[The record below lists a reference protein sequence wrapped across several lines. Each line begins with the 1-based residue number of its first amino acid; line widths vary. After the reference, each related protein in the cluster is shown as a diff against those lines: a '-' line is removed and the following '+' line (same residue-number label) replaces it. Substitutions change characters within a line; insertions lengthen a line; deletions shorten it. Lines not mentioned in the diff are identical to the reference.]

1 MVPRRLDDERSPTM
15 TTTTIAVPTSCA
27 ALCTKLAELTQ
38 RIDDEFAQAGNGAA
52 IDYGALEQRVAD
64 VLGDIERGLHA
75 QVLARLDID
84 VPAIRV
90 WGDEYRRIGRS
101 ESEYHTLAG
110 TVRVMR
116 TVYRKTVR
124 NGDTLDP
131 VSVRAGVVADGW
143 LPHTARAMAHLIA
156 QGTSREAEAIARELA
171 RLPYSRSSFERVG
184 HEVGT
189 LFRRAQPRIE
199 EVLIREY
206 AVPAEARSVSISI
219 DRVALPMEEPIEAPP
234 VPIDPPWVAAA
245 LAAAPAHA
253 PEVQAILD
261 EQNQGDEPKVARNF
275 RMAYVATVTLHDGE
289 GESLHTIRYGRM
301 PKGDVRGLCRAL
313 VRDVTAMR
321 AQRPE
326 LKVAY
331 LTDGASEFETL
342 YAQHLGMPLGPDVVS
357 LVDFWHAAEYLCT
370 AAKVLEIKRKARAGQ
385 FRRWRHALKHEDDAA
400 ARIVEQLEQ
409 SGLDKV
415 TLDGVRPVEAAIRYF
430 RARLPRMDY
439 AAARRA
445 GLPIGSGNVEA
456 TCKSLVTVRM
466 KRPGARWKHT
476 TGDEVMQLRALQLS
490 DRWAPAVQR
499 ATRPLA
505 KSVQIVGGLGVR
517 PAANA
522 NHATAPIVSGR
533 GARTAA

>member
-1 MVPRRLDDERSPTM
+1 M

-27 ALCTKLAELTQ
+27 ALCTKLAELAQ
-38 RIDDEFAQAGNGAA
+38 RIDDDLAKASGGAA
-52 IDYGALEQRVAD
+52 IDYAAVEQRVAD
-64 VLGDIERGLHA
+64 ALGEVERGLHV

-90 WGDEYRRIGRS
+90 WGDEYRRIGRA

-116 TVYRKTVR
+116 TVYRKTER

-143 LPHTARAMAHLIA
+143 LPHTARAMAHLLA
-156 QGTSREAEAIARELA
+156 QGTSREAEATGCELA
-171 RLPYSRSSFERVG
+171 RLPYSRSSFERIG

-189 LFRRAQPRIE
+189 LYRRAQARIE
-199 EVLIREY
+199 EVLIQAY

-219 DRVALPMEEPIEAPP
+219 DRVALPMEEPIETPP
-234 VPIDPPWVAAA
+234 VPVDPPWVAAA
-245 LAAAPAHA
+245 LATAPPQP
-253 PEVQAILD
+253 PEVQDVLD
-261 EQNQGDEPKVARNF
+261 EIELEAKRHPHKLARNF

-289 GESLHTIRYGRM
+289 GDALHTIRYGRM

-313 VRDVTAMR
+313 ARDVR
-321 AQRPE
+321 ALRALRPE
-326 LKVAY
+326 LKMAY
-331 LTDGASEFETL
+331 LTDGATEFETL
-342 YAQHLGMPLGPDVVS
+342 YAQHLAMPLGPGVVS
-357 LVDFWHAAEYLCT
+357 LIDFWHAAEYLG
-370 AAKVLEIKRKARAGQ
+370 AAARVFEIQRKAKPGQ
-385 FRRWRHALKHEDDAA
+385 FRRWRHALKHDEGAA
-400 ARIVEQLEQ
+400 ARIVAQLEQ
-409 SGLDKV
+409 SGLEKV
-415 TLDGVRPVEAAIRYF
+415 TLDGVRPVEAALRYF

-439 AAARRA
+439 AAARRE

-476 TGDEVMQLRALQLS
+476 TGEEVLQLRALQLS

-499 ATRPLA
+499 AIRPLA
-505 KSVQIVGGLGVR
+505 KPVQIARGL
-517 PAANA
+517 
-522 NHATAPIVSGR
+522 ATV
-533 GARTAA
+533 ARTAPTASSQGARAAA